1 MINMKAVTLRIQKA
15 AFMMAAWGI
24 LILAASVM
32 TQFFELSADYVL
44 LMWAGATVLGIV
56 AQVYCLVNGLQ
67 ANLTVWIVLIAIG
80 WGFTLFVMK
89 FDNGSH
95 IDLYGD
101 QAGVWLILMG
111 LGYVATAFHVVKRF
125 LILAVIHIVAG
136 IVMELSARGKVPI
149 DFLNTYSSLV
159 FGLVAGVPLIIAGL
173 PMWYRP
179 AQAKSSAPAPTPG
192 PATERTT

>member
-15 AFMMAAWGI
+15 AFMMVAWGI

-44 LMWAGATVLGIV
+44 LMWAGATVLGIL

-125 LILAVIHIVAG
+125 LILAAIHIVAG
-136 IVMELSARGKVPI
+136 IVMELSARGIVPI

-179 AQAKSSAPAPTPG
+179 APAKAGAPVPASG

>member
-1 MINMKAVTLRIQKA
+1 MVNMKAVTLRIPKA

-44 LMWAGATVLGIV
+44 LMWAGATALGIL

-80 WGFTLFVMK
+80 WGFTFFVMK

-111 LGYVATAFHVVKRF
+111 LGYVASAFHVVKRF
-125 LILAVIHIVAG
+125 LVLAVVHIVAG
-136 IVMELSARGKVPI
+136 IVMELSARGIVPI
-149 DFLNTYSSLV
+149 
-159 FGLVAGVPLIIAGL
+159 
-173 PMWYRP
+173 
-179 AQAKSSAPAPTPG
+179 
-192 PATERTT
+192 